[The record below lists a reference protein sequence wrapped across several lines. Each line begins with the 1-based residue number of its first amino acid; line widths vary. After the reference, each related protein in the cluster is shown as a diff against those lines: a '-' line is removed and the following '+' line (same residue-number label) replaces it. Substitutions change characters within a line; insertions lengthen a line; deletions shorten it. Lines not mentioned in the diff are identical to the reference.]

1 MKNKRSMWQVVWLGT
16 GTRVIAL
23 CVATLLPTSPAWSTV
38 YFIDS
43 QNGADAGD
51 GTTTNTAWR
60 TLGKVNATP
69 LAAGDSVLFKCGGAW
84 TGSLAIA
91 NSGTSNNPI
100 TYAAYGSGSQP
111 AIGVTNVVDV
121 IGVTGDWIVLAGLHI
136 FGNGTAGG
144 GAAWGVRIA
153 GSHVT
158 VTNCEINSSGA
169 GVYTTGHS
177 ILVTHCN
184 IHDMLPCHDDPG
196 GDDDYGG
203 NGVIMNTGASDIEVA
218 YCRLV
223 NLIGHSYD
231 YGKDGGAVELWG
243 TVSRVRA
250 HHNYVNNSCG
260 FLESGG
266 VHGELVTDVAAYY
279 NVIVNIEGSALICL
293 HVGDGKYG
301 IVPSNFQFHNNTCIN
316 GGSSYGMGSYI
327 ACSNNILVS
336 SSLGGNQG
344 NNYSG
349 NPGFVNLGAG
359 DYHLS
364 STATACIDNGVNL
377 GYTKDFD
384 GVAVP
389 QGAAPDIGAYEFIP
403 DTNTTLTVTAGTGG
417 TTVPIG
423 ARVVARGGATA
434 ISAIPAFG
442 YFFENWTVTSGA
454 ATIGDTNAT
463 NTTVT
468 ISAPA
473 TVQANFAAEV
483 TCAITA
489 PLNGAVLRAGTNVT
503 ITATAAAQGATVDKV
518 EFFRDGV
525 IQGDDTSDPYTCE
538 WTNVAVG
545 DYRWT
550 ARAIDSLGVTG
561 ESAAVWVQVTASG
574 LRESVRATGGTVTN
588 YTDAGGTNW
597 TVHAFT
603 AGMGLT
609 NMNVASGGYVEL
621 LVVAGGGGGAGAGGS
636 GGGGGGGG
644 LVFTSSFPLVAGTYA
659 VAVGGGGGPAAN
671 GTNSVFSNSVSS
683 AIVAIGGGR
692 GGGIG
697 GTGGDGGSGGGGG
710 GATTGQGLAG
720 GGASPAGQG
729 YRGGTGGVYS
739 GWGGSG
745 GGGGAGA
752 AGSNGSS
759 TGSGGGGAGGN
770 GGIGRQFVQFSAWGS
785 PAGWFAGG
793 GGGGSVNNN
802 SGGIGGSG
810 GGGSYVLHGA
820 GTSGTNGT
828 GGGGGG
834 GCWDNTGG
842 SGHGHPGGAGGSG
855 LIVVRYV
862 TGPLSVYEQ
871 WRQAC
876 FTAEEL
882 TNAAVSGD
890 TADPDHDGLCNEQE
904 YWTGTNP
911 TNALSCLVMYAPT
924 NNIAPDG
931 AFVVYWQSVSNKVY
945 TVQATTNLLVAFTNV
960 AINIP
965 ATPTVNVH
973 TDNVGGVK
981 QRFYRVQV
989 K

>member
-1 MKNKRSMWQVVWLGT
+1 MVVM
-16 GTRVIAL
+16 AF
-23 CVATLLPTSPAWSTV
+23 CVALSLAALPAWSSV

-43 QNGADAGD
+43 QNGSDTGD

-60 TLGKVNATP
+60 TLAKVNAT
-69 LAAGDSVLFKCGGAW
+69 LFAAGDSVMFKCGGAW

-100 TYAAYGSGSQP
+100 TYASYGSGNQP

-121 IGVTGDWIVLAGLHI
+121 IGITGDWIVLAGLHI

-144 GAAWGVRIA
+144 GAAWGVSIA

-231 YGKDGGAVELWG
+231 YGSDGGAVELWG
-243 TVSRVRA
+243 TVSRVKA

-266 VHGELVTDVAAYY
+266 LSGEPVTDVAAYY
-279 NVIVNIEGSALICL
+279 NVIVNIVGSPMICL

-301 IVPSNFQFHNNTCIN
+301 IVPSNFRFHNNTCIN

-403 DTNTTLTVTAGTGG
+403 STNTTLTVTAGTGG
-417 TTVPIG
+417 TTVPSG
-423 ARVVARGGATA
+423 ARVVVRGVATA
-434 ISAIPAFG
+434 ISATPAFG
-442 YFFENWTVTSGA
+442 YLFEKWTVASGA
-454 ATIGDTNAT
+454 ATIGNTNAT

-468 ISAPA
+468 IAAPA

-489 PLNGAVLRAGTNVT
+489 PLNGAVLKAGTNVT
-503 ITATAAAQGATVDKV
+503 IAATASARGATVDKV

-525 IQGDDTSDPYTCE
+525 KLGQDTNGPYTCE
-538 WTNVAVG
+538 WTDVAVG
-545 DYRWT
+545 AYALT

-561 ESAAVWVQVTASG
+561 ESAVVSVQVTTNG
-574 LRESVRATGGTVTN
+574 LLGSVHATGGTVTN

-597 TVHAFT
+597 TVHVFT
-603 AGMGLT
+603 AGMGPT
-609 NMNVASGGYVEL
+609 NMNVASGGNVEL
-621 LVVAGGGGGAGAGGS
+621 LVVAGGGGGAGTGGP

-644 LVFTSSFPLVAGTYA
+644 LVYTSSFPLVAGTYA
-659 VAVGGGGGPAAN
+659 VAVGGGGAPGVN

-692 GGGIG
+692 GGALG

-710 GATTGQGLAG
+710 GATSGQGPAG
-720 GGASPAGQG
+720 GSASPAGQG
-729 YRGGTGGVYS
+729 YSGGTGGVYS

-759 TGSGGGGAGGN
+759 TGSGSSGTPGGN
-770 GGIGRQFVQFSAWGS
+770 GGIGRQFTQFSVWGS

-855 LIVVRYV
+855 IVIVRYV
-862 TGPLSVYEQ
+862 TGPLSAYEQ
-871 WRQAC
+871 WRQAY

-882 TNAAVSGD
+882 ANPAVSGD
-890 TADPDHDGLCNEQE
+890 RADRDHDGMRNLDE
-904 YWTGTNP
+904 YWAGTDPTNP
-911 TNALSCLVMYAPT
+911 VSRL
-924 NNIAPDG
+924 
-931 AFVVYWQSVSNKVY
+931 VVYQVAPNPAAADEFLVTWQSATGRVY
-945 TVQATTNLLVAFTNV
+945 AVQTATNLMTGFSTLTNGL
-960 AINIP
+960 P
-965 ATPTVNVH
+965 ATPTVNVY
-973 TDNVGGVK
+973 TDAVNGAGQK
-981 QRFYRVQV
+981 FYRVRV
-989 K
+989 E